1 MEKIKPLISIVV
13 PIYNEEKTILQIL
26 KKLSEI
32 KKWGYALEVIVVNDG
47 STDNTDNILSE
58 NKILIDKQLDNK
70 TNSGKGYSVK
80 KGLEIADGKYIIFQ
94 DGDLEYDPND
104 FIKFF
109 KLIEKFN
116 PDLIIGSRFVYAEYT
131 RSHYFLN
138 KIGNKLITLLFN
150 IVYNTTF
157 TDIYS
162 CYACFKKDL
171 INAGSLKTSGFEQ
184 HAEILS
190 KVVRNGKKFYEVPIN
205 YNGRGHEEGKKI
217 KFYHIFPVIVQIL
230 KGKFFFK

>member
-1 MEKIKPLISIVV
+1 MEKLKPLISIIV

-26 KKLSEI
+26 KKLSKI
-32 KKWGYALEVIVVNDG
+32 KERGYPFEVIVVNDG

-58 NKILIDKQLDNK
+58 NKILIDKLINNK
-70 TNSGKGYSVK
+70 TNSGKGFSVK

-109 KLIEKFN
+109 KLLEKFN

-150 IVYNTTF
+150 IIYNTTF

-162 CYACFKKDL
+162 CYACFKRDL
-171 INAGSLKTSGFEQ
+171 INIDLLKTNGFEQ
-184 HAEILS
+184 QAEILG
-190 KVVRNGKKFYEVPIN
+190 KVVRNSKKFYEVPIN
-205 YNGRGHEEGKKI
+205 YNGRSHEEGKKI
-217 KFYHIFPVIVQIL
+217 KFYHIFSVIFQIV
-230 KGKFFFK
+230 KCRFF